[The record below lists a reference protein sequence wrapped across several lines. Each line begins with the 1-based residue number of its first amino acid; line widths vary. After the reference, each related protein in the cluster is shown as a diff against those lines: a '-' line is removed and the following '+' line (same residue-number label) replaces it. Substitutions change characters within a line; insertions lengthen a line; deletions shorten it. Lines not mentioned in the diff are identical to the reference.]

1 MDYTKL
7 AEVMGRQT
15 EVNQEILKALKSADG
30 VTNNTPLH
38 GIGGLFNTPGMERD
52 VITAHIRPKGLA
64 SQLPLLASVTED
76 PRFGAVTGYTA
87 SIGDRTTV
95 PCEDAPYNYIKACTL
110 TARFGLTR
118 HDTKEIDIGTVMKKV
133 NRGDMTDLILRGR
146 ILGLSGLTPD
156 GLNDKQILSIVTMSE
171 MVGAAVGAERELAV
185 DMWQGVFGT
194 GAFTGLDSQI
204 VTGIVDSETGVACS
218 ALDSDVKDFGYDD
231 VAGGGRSI
239 VTYVTMM
246 ETYLRHN
253 AIRMGH
259 DTVSYVIVM
268 RAELWQELSEVWP
281 CQYNTNRC
289 AQATIGNS
297 SQTVIMGKEMVA
309 MRDSMRNSMTIA
321 VNGRTFP
328 VVTDD
333 GIFEANNINNGN
345 LEAGQY
351 ASSLYF
357 VPLTLG
363 DGFTATYREYLNYSA
378 WDTDA
383 SLLRGKEDFW
393 TDGGLW
399 SWSIT
404 QEKWCYMLHL
414 RSEQR
419 VVLRTP
425 HLAGKIQ
432 NIMYEPLQ
440 HLRDFNPDSP
450 YWEDG
455 GVSTPRTA
463 DDWNAVWK

>member
-1 MDYTKL
+1 MAVYRLVDTLNYP
-7 AEVMGRQT
+7 A
-15 EVNQEILKALKSADG
+15 
-30 VTNNTPLH
+30 TN
-38 GIGGLFNTPGMERD
+38 
-52 VITAHIRPKGLA
+52 
-64 SQLPLLASVTED
+64 
-76 PRFGAVTGYTA
+76 
-87 SIGDRTTV
+87 
-95 PCEDAPYNYIKACTL
+95 
-110 TARFGLTR
+110 
-118 HDTKEIDIGTVMKKV
+118 
-133 NRGDMTDLILRGR
+133 
-146 ILGLSGLTPD
+146 
-156 GLNDKQILSIVTMSE
+156 
-171 MVGAAVGAERELAV
+171 ELAV

-194 GAFTGLDSQI
+194 GAFTELDSQI
-204 VTGIVDSETGVACS
+204 VTGIVDSESNVACS

-259 DTVSYVIVM
+259 SPVSYVIVM

-289 AQATIGNS
+289 AQATIGAS

-309 MRDSMRNSMTIA
+309 MRDLMREKMEIS

-328 VVTDD
+328 VVVDD
-333 GIFEANNINNGN
+333 GIYEANNINNGN
-345 LEAGQY
+345 LAAGQY

-357 VPLTLG
+357 VPLSIEG
-363 DGFTATYREYLNYSA
+363 GFPVTYREYLNYSA

-393 TDGGLW
+393 TDGGVW
-399 SWSIT
+399 SWAIT

-440 HLRDFNPDSP
+440 HLRDMNPDSP
-450 YWEDG
+450 YWQDG
-455 GVSTPRTA
+455 GVSTPRSE
-463 DDWNAVWK
+463 DSWSAVWKP